1 MSSTF
6 FTTTLMKNLKKKFA
20 ELHVRLVTGHCYGV
34 VSYKASHATAI
45 IFWSIV
51 LPIWVL
57 IFPYSSTSV
66 LCCRPLPPRLMHAY
80 PCTFKIIASGPY
92 CNVAVEEEKVSAS
105 SVQESVWCVWKWFWA
120 CLDCRMMEWW
130 LVWIH
135 KYHMTSLVCIEKLNK
150 ILGAFGSSWW
160 RTSIFNMRWCQA
172 IFERDEGKFHFMIW
186 SRRDAPR
193 SVLCHHHVLERASLS
208 VWDVRI
214 TDTSRG
220 NKKCVPTFWWETVIK
235 WTARGELCY
244 I

>member
-1 MSSTF
+1 MPSTF
-6 FTTTLMKNLKKKFA
+6 LTTALMKNLKNKFA

-57 IFPYSSTSV
+57 IFPYSSTNV

-80 PCTFKIIASGPY
+80 PFTFKIIAWGPY
-92 CNVAVEEEKVSAS
+92 CNAAVEEEKVSAS

-150 ILGAFGSSWW
+150 ILELLVRHGDVLAYSIWGDVKRFLREMKGSFISW
-160 RTSIFNMRWCQA
+160 S
-172 IFERDEGKFHFMIW
+172 EVEGML
-186 SRRDAPR
+186 P
-193 SVLCHHHVLERASLS
+193 
-208 VWDVRI
+208 VRY
-214 TDTSRG
+214 
-220 NKKCVPTFWWETVIK
+220 CVI
-235 WTARGELCY
+235 
-244 I
+244 IMS